1 VADERA
7 LKQVLINL
15 VSNAVKF
22 SPDRSLVRIDAQVTS
37 EHLRISVADQGAGIA
52 AEDVPRALT
61 PFTQLDGSL
70 SRAHEG
76 TGLGLP
82 LAKHLTD
89 LHDGALSIE
98 STLGEGT
105 VVHVDL
111 PLSRVVGKDLASK
124 ETASL

>member
-1 VADERA
+1 
-7 LKQVLINL
+7 VLINL

-22 SPDRSLVRIDAQVTS
+22 SPDRSLVRIDAQLTS
-37 EHLRISVADQGAGIA
+37 EHLRISVADRGEGIA
-52 AEDVPRALT
+52 PEDIPRALT

-89 LHDGALSIE
+89 LHEGTLSIE
-98 STLGEGT
+98 STVGEGT
-105 VVHVDL
+105 SVHVDL
-111 PLSRVVGKDLASK
+111 PLARVVGRDLPK
-124 ETASL
+124 EKAIL